1 MTRVVGT
8 GCALSAVVAGFSSLP
23 GDRLMNVAAACQV
36 MALAGEKAAAQAAG
50 PGSFAT
56 AFIDALWTL
65 EDNHEAY

>member
-1 MTRVVGT
+1 
-8 GCALSAVVAGFSSLP
+8 
-23 GDRLMNVAAACQV
+23 

-65 EDNHEAY
+65 EVEHEAH